1 MPNYA
6 NNCCSRMVNHGGGGY
21 GFGGNAGYGGFGYL
35 GGYAGFG
42 GYGGYGGYGSY
53 GGYGHGPAS
62 YGRSPLFRAP
72 QPELQGGP
80 ERLSE
85 RQPHAAHVDWAGQFP
100 NEVILHGPAVK
111 EVALSFDDGPDD
123 YWTPRVLDDLKEL
136 DAKATFFCVG
146 ERVQANPDVF
156 RRMIKEG
163 HVVGNHSWNHANL
176 SKITIEQ
183 AADQIIRTNEEM
195 FRAGG
200 VRPHLLRPPYGAL
213 SEPLIREATRL
224 GQIIILWNVDSL
236 DWTQI
241 PAEQVAANILSHTGP
256 GAIILLHSA
265 GGKGQSLQNTV
276 NALPYVIR
284 TLRDRG
290 YRFRTIPELLKIP
303 AYLS

>member
-1 MPNYA
+1 MYPYVPYYTYGNPNGYV
-6 NNCCSRMVNHGGGGY
+6 NNGAVGY
-21 GFGGNAGYGGFGYL
+21 GYGYGGFGPS
-35 GGYAGFG
+35 
-42 GYGGYGGYGSY
+42 GYGGGQ
-53 GGYGHGPAS
+53 AS
-62 YGRSPLFRAP
+62 YGAYPVFRAP

-111 EVALSFDDGPDD
+111 EVALTFDDGPDD

-136 DAKATFFCVG
+136 GVKATFFCVG
-146 ERVQANPDVF
+146 ERVQANPEVF

-163 HVVGNHSWNHANL
+163 HIVGNHSWNHANL
-176 SKITIEQ
+176 SKIPLDQ
-183 AADQIIRTNEEM
+183 ARDQITRTNEEM
-195 FRAGG
+195 NRVGG

-241 PAEQVAANILSHTGP
+241 PAEQVATNILSHTGP
-256 GAIILLHSA
+256 GAIILQHSA
-265 GGKGQSLQNTV
+265 GGQGQSLQNTV
-276 NALPYVIR
+276 DALPYVVH
-284 TLRDRG
+284 TLQNRG
-290 YRFRTIPELLKIP
+290 YTFRTVPELLKIP
-303 AYLS
+303 AYIT